1 MPEPEKPVLEE
12 RVARLER
19 LVEALIHRG
28 RTEQRGPEASAPS
41 RPVGVESGA
50 GEGSQETG
58 QRPSQRPGQ
67 GPSQRPSQAPSHAPR
82 PDSVAARPPSS
93 AEQIRSPSL
102 AGQSER
108 WLGRIGIGFVVLAMA
123 LLLKLSFDRG
133 WITPALRLV
142 AGLGAGSVLL
152 FFGLRLEEARKRLA
166 QALLGG
172 SIAIFYLVGFAGLQL
187 YELLP
192 FWVALLV
199 MTATT
204 VLSIVL
210 SVRQDS
216 PLLGVFGVVGGL
228 ATPFL
233 LESGSDNVSALAVY
247 VSVVLLG
254 GGAVQLYR
262 GWVSLLG
269 TLLVGGTIVLALVVF
284 AADGAPVVVPTLA
297 IAVFWLVAAASPLLR
312 PVVASLPQPDRP
324 LQSALW
330 GSRAAVTWATLATVV
345 LLSVHLSFEVR
356 EVGLLLFLFGLMTG
370 TAAYR
375 TRGVSLAQWPSAEL
389 SALCVAFGLWFV
401 ADDPAAILLVVAE
414 TLVLFTLV
422 ARGAPS
428 SLRIIGHVL
437 AGVVAWAFL
446 YYAANAPLDGFLGLR
461 EDAFVRLAV
470 LGIFVGCSMS
480 VEKDHAP
487 VYKAA
492 AYIGLLAWVLSEFGP
507 KPYGAQLVSI
517 AWSVQGAITLVASV
531 RKRSQP
537 LQLVGL
543 ATLGLVAGKLLLFD
557 LSQLEPVWRILMFLG
572 FGAGLLG
579 LAYLVNR
586 PPDSEQ
592 SVQREPRE
600 ESSP

>member
-1 MPEPEKPVLEE
+1 
-12 RVARLER
+12 
-19 LVEALIHRG
+19 
-28 RTEQRGPEASAPS
+28 
-41 RPVGVESGA
+41 
-50 GEGSQETG
+50 
-58 QRPSQRPGQ
+58 
-67 GPSQRPSQAPSHAPR
+67 
-82 PDSVAARPPSS
+82 
-93 AEQIRSPSL
+93 
-102 AGQSER
+102 
-108 WLGRIGIGFVVLAMA
+108 
-123 LLLKLSFDRG
+123 
-133 WITPALRLV
+133 
-142 AGLGAGSVLL
+142 
-152 FFGLRLEEARKRLA
+152 
-166 QALLGG
+166 
-172 SIAIFYLVGFAGLQL
+172 
-187 YELLP
+187 
-192 FWVALLV
+192 
-199 MTATT
+199 
-204 VLSIVL
+204 
-210 SVRQDS
+210 
-216 PLLGVFGVVGGL
+216 
-228 ATPFL
+228 
-233 LESGSDNVSALAVY
+233 
-247 VSVVLLG
+247 
-254 GGAVQLYR
+254 
-262 GWVSLLG
+262 
-269 TLLVGGTIVLALVVF
+269 
-284 AADGAPVVVPTLA
+284 
-297 IAVFWLVAAASPLLR
+297 
-312 PVVASLPQPDRP
+312 
-324 LQSALW
+324 
-330 GSRAAVTWATLATVV
+330 
-345 LLSVHLSFEVR
+345 
-356 EVGLLLFLFGLMTG
+356 MTG

-414 TLVLFTLV
+414 TLILFTLV